1 MAKQQ
6 ADFNDTYSRGIAR
19 FVAGLEYDAI
29 PAEVR
34 ERTKLLLLDAFA
46 CGLYGAG
53 LQWSEILQRSL
64 GRLDDT
70 RACTVWGTGQRLS
83 APNAALVN
91 GTQVQGF
98 ELDDAHHRGVVHL
111 GAATL
116 PGLVAI
122 AEARGGMSG
131 KDFLTA
137 TIAAYEVGPRVG
149 ICMTPD
155 HIGQG
160 WHPAG
165 TIGVFAAAAGAARA
179 LRLDVERT
187 IHTLGHAGT
196 QSSGLMA
203 AQYGAM
209 VKRVHAGHSAQC
221 GVLGAFMAEDGLTGI
236 RNVFE
241 CEYGGFCTT
250 FSRST
255 DRFKLEEL
263 TAGLGQVWETMNV
276 SLKFYSCVFSG
287 HTALDAIREIQDER
301 PFGPDDFEKI
311 VVHGSQVTVDHVGW
325 KYHPEGMTAAQLNLP
340 FCIATLLLEGD
351 VFVDQFTQEAIFDP
365 RRIALADKVEVV
377 NDPAITAR
385 GGRYRHMVRVEVFFK
400 DGTKLERTVE
410 TSRGSEKR
418 FAPAADIVSKFEK
431 LVRHVLP
438 EAQMAELRDTVLNLD
453 RLDDAAPL
461 GRLLARR

>member
-6 ADFNDTYSRGIAR
+6 SNFNDQYSRGIAE
-19 FVAGLEYDAI
+19 FVSRLEYDAI

-46 CGLYGAG
+46 CGLYGAH
-53 LQWSEILQRSL
+53 LEWSQILQRAI

-70 RACTVWGTGQRLS
+70 RKCAVWGTSQRLS

-98 ELDDAHHRGVVHL
+98 ELDDANHRGVVHP

-122 AEARGGMSG
+122 AESRGGLSG
-131 KDFLTA
+131 KEFLTSA
-137 TIAAYEVGPRVG
+137 IAAYETGPRVG

-165 TIGVFAAAAGAARA
+165 TIGIFAAAMGAARA
-179 LRLDVERT
+179 LRLDVEQT

-209 VKRVHAGHSAQC
+209 IKRAHAGCAAQR
-221 GVLGAFMAEDGLTGI
+221 GILGAFMAEEGLTGI

-255 DRFKLEEL
+255 DRYKLPEL
-263 TAGLGQVWETMNV
+263 TAGLGENWETMNI

-287 HTALDAIREIQDER
+287 HTALDAIREIQAER
-301 PFGPDDFEKI
+301 PFGPRDFDKI

-325 KYHPEGMTAAQLNLP
+325 KYVPEGMTAAQLNLP

-351 VFVDQFTQEAIFDP
+351 VFVEQFTEQAIFDP
-365 RRIALADKVEVV
+365 DRIALSEKVQVV

-400 DGTKLERTVE
+400 DGARLERTVE
-410 TSRGSEKR
+410 TSRGSEHK
-418 FAPAADIVSKFEK
+418 FAPASDIVAKYEK

-438 EAQMAELRDTVLNLD
+438 ESQMTRLHDTVMNLD
-453 RLDDAAPL
+453 KLDDAAEL
-461 GRLLARR
+461 GALLATR